1 MSPPDQPFVDVK
13 NLRVSFPSPTGTIE
27 AVRGVSFTMGRER
40 LGIVGES
47 GSGKSVTGRSLMRLL
62 APRAKVTADRLMVA
76 GHDIANV
83 SETEVRALRGRKI
96 GLILQDPKFSLNP
109 VKTVGQLIGETWR
122 AHNGGSA
129 KDARAAVTELL
140 GQVQIRDPARVI
152 DAYPHQLSGGMG
164 QRIMI
169 ALMLAPGPELLIA
182 DEPTSA
188 LDASVQ
194 TEVLRLLDNLV
205 TSRGMGLILI
215 SHDLP
220 LVSRFCD
227 RVLVMYAGRIVE
239 EIAARNLAN
248 AKHPYTRG
256 LLNCL
261 PRLTRKADKLPVLT
275 RDPAWID
282 GGAA

>member
-1 MSPPDQPFVDVK
+1 MTAAEAPFVAVE
-13 NLRVSFPSPTGTIE
+13 NLRVTFPGTQGATH
-27 AVRGVSFTMGRER
+27 AVRGVSFSMTRER

-62 APRAKVTADRLMVA
+62 PPKAQVSADVMTVA
-76 GHDIANV
+76 GHDIAR
-83 SETEVRALRGRKI
+83 SSDAEVRALRGSTV

-122 AHNGGSA
+122 AHHGGCA
-129 KDARAAVTELL
+129 KEARAQTLEALA
-140 GQVQIRDPARVI
+140 QVQIRDPMRVLQ
-152 DAYPHQLSGGMG
+152 AYPHELSGGMG
-164 QRIMI
+164 QRVMI
-169 ALMLAPGPELLIA
+169 ALMLAAGPELLIA

-188 LDASVQ
+188 LDSSVQ
-194 TEVLRLLDNLV
+194 TEVLRLLDDLV
-205 TSRGMGLILI
+205 QKRGMGLILI

-239 EIAARNLAN
+239 QLMARDLAH
-248 AKHPYTRG
+248 ARHPYTRG

-261 PRLTRKADKLPVLT
+261 PRLGEKRTTLPALD
-275 RDPAWID
+275 RDPAWLD
-282 GGAA
+282 EAAP

>member
-1 MSPPDQPFVDVK
+1 MSSPEQPFVDVK
-13 NLRVSFPSPTGTIE
+13 NLRVSFPSPTGAVE

-122 AHNGGSA
+122 THNGGSA
-129 KDARAAVTELL
+129 KDARSAVMELL

-239 EIAARNLAN
+239 EITARNLAN

-261 PRLTRKADKLPVLT
+261 PRLTRKAEKLPVLT

>member
-1 MSPPDQPFVDVK
+1 MSPQAPPFVEVE
-13 NLRVSFPSPTGTIE
+13 NLRVSFPGPTGLTE
-27 AVRGVSFTMGRER
+27 AVRGVSFKMGRER

-62 APRAKVTADRLMVA
+62 TPRAQVTADKLMVA
-76 GHDIANV
+76 GHDISRAD
-83 SETEVRALRGRKI
+83 EAEVRALRGRKI

-122 AHNGGSA
+122 VHHGGNA
-129 KDARAAVTELL
+129 RDARTAVMELL
-140 GQVQIRDPARVI
+140 AQVQIRDPNRVI
-152 DAYPHQLSGGMG
+152 DAYPHELSGGMG

-239 EIAARNLAN
+239 QLAARDLSN

-261 PRLTRKADKLPVLT
+261 PRLTRKTDRLPVLT

-282 GGAA
+282 GGTA

>member
-1 MSPPDQPFVDVK
+1 MIPTDKPFVDVR
-13 NLRVSFPSPTGTIE
+13 NLRVSFPGPTGLVE

-62 APRAKVTADRLMVA
+62 APRAQVTADRLMVA
-76 GHDIANV
+76 GHNIANAR
-83 SETEVRALRGRKI
+83 EAEVRQLRGRKI

-122 AHNGGSA
+122 AHNGGSV
-129 KDARAAVTELL
+129 KEARAAVMELL
-140 GQVQIRDPARVI
+140 GQVQIRDPDRVI

-169 ALMLAPGPELLIA
+169 ALMLAPAPELLIA

-194 TEVLRLLDNLV
+194 TEVLRLLDDLV

-239 EIAARNLAN
+239 EIAARDLAS
-248 AKHPYTRG
+248 ARHPYTRG

-261 PRLTRKADKLPVLT
+261 PRLTRRADKLPVLT
-275 RDPAWID
+275 RDPAWLD

>member
-1 MSPPDQPFVDVK
+1 MSTITEPFVACE
-13 NLRVSFPSPTGTIE
+13 NLRVAFPGPTGLTH
-27 AVRGVSFTMGRER
+27 AVRGVSFSMGRER

-62 APRAKVTADRLMVA
+62 PPRAEMTADTLRVA
-76 GHDIANV
+76 GHDIVRA
-83 SETEVRALRGRKI
+83 SDSEVRGLRGHKI

-109 VKTVGQLIGETWR
+109 VKTVGQIIGETWR
-122 AHNGGSA
+122 THHGGSRG
-129 KDARAAVTELL
+129 DAREAVMDALA
-140 GQVQIRDPARVI
+140 QVQIRDPARVM

-164 QRIMI
+164 QRVMI
-169 ALMLAPGPELLIA
+169 ALMLSAGPELLIA

-188 LDASVQ
+188 LDSSVQ
-194 TEVLRLLDNLV
+194 AEVLRLLDDLV
-205 TSRGMGLILI
+205 TKRGMGLILI

-239 EIAARNLAN
+239 EIAARDLGN

-261 PRLTRKADKLPVLT
+261 PRLGQRSSVLPVLK
-275 RDPAWID
+275 RDPAWLTD
-282 GGAA
+282 GAP